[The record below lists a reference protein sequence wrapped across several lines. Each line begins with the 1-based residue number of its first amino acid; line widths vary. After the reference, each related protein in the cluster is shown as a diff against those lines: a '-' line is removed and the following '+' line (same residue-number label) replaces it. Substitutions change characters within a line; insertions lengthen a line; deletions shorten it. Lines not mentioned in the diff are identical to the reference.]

1 VRQKPDVIVSRGP
14 QPTREVA
21 KATRTIPIVF
31 IAIADPVKLGLVR
44 SVARPGGNLTGFATT
59 AGEGYAGK
67 LLQLLKEAAP
77 RTSHV
82 GMLINP
88 ANPMHVSGIARVEG
102 LAQSLGLRMAVLK
115 AQDAKELEPA
125 FDLARRE
132 GVDALVTFGDLMFS
146 DNRDRIAAL
155 ALKHRLPTVF
165 MFSNYADIPVEMAD
179 KYEFVINLK
188 TAKQLGLT
196 IPNSLLVQATRV
208 IE

>member
-1 VRQKPDVIVSRGP
+1 
-14 QPTREVA
+14 
-21 KATRTIPIVF
+21 
-31 IAIADPVKLGLVR
+31 
-44 SVARPGGNLTGFATT
+44 
-59 AGEGYAGK
+59 
-67 LLQLLKEAAP
+67 
-77 RTSHV
+77 
-82 GMLINP
+82 MLINP

-146 DNRDRIAAL
+146 DNRERIAAL

-165 MFSNYADIPVEMAD
+165 MFSNYADAGGLLAYAVSMESFFRNAARQADKILRGAHPQDIPVEMAD